1 MIRMLSRVVTF
12 AISTVALAFAGPAL
26 AQTKIR
32 MGIATIAPLAP
43 MFTLPEV
50 AAKSGLIIEFVQ
62 FQRFAD
68 ARTALASGDLDVT
81 FYGPQDLSL
90 ALAQGNR
97 SMVAVAGV
105 AGGGDCLIVRKGEDI
120 RDWKQLEGKSI
131 GVGAGSISWLKFAA
145 STQEGGV
152 PYNKMKIVNMVG
164 GGAVYT
170 RALQDKQ
177 IDMAVVWQPFCAQGI
192 LDGFAQ
198 YPTVDHN
205 KSKMVGPMVAVLAMS
220 KPFLDKNRD
229 AAQKLVDAYYA
240 VMQSFRN
247 DRTRWAAVFAEKSG
261 LPPNVAA
268 EAISR
273 TILDET
279 LPLQSIKRVTKYLA
293 ENGIVQR
300 DVSGELDQ
308 YFNYELLAKAT
319 GKTPKQLGIDQ

>member
-1 MIRMLSRVVTF
+1 MNRLVPRRLATALF
-12 AISTVALAFAGPAL
+12 ALALAGAGPAF
-26 AQTKIR
+26 AQTKVR

-50 AAKSGLIIEFVQ
+50 GAKSGLTIEFVQ

-68 ARTALASGDLDVT
+68 ARTALASGDLDAT

-90 ALAQGNR
+90 ALAQGNK

-105 AGGGDCLIVRKGEDI
+105 ASGGDCLIVRKGEDI

-198 YPTVDHN
+198 YPSVDHN

-220 KPFLDKNRD
+220 KPFLDKNRE
-229 AAQKLVDAYYA
+229 AAQKLVDAYYS
-240 VMQSFRN
+240 VMQAFRN
-247 DRTRWAAVFAEKSG
+247 DRPRWAAIFAERSG
-261 LPPNVAA
+261 LPANVAA

-273 TILDET
+273 TTLDEK

-308 YFNYELLAKAT
+308 FFNYEFLAKAT
-319 GKTPKQLGIDQ
+319 GKTAKQLGIDE